1 MVLNF
6 GRELQSAYVYLQ
18 ARENIGQATL
28 HYSTGG
34 EWKTLTDAAFPFEFT
49 VPLPAEA
56 REFSY
61 KIELTRMDGSKQ
73 QSEIA
78 KLCR

>member
-18 ARENIGQATL
+18 AREDVSQATL

-49 VPLPAEA
+49 VPLPADA
-56 REFSY
+56 GEFAY
-61 KIELTRMDGSKQ
+61 KIEIARPDGKKEE
-73 QSEIA
+73 SETA
-78 KLCR
+78 KLSR